1 MNTLK
6 IRSLDDFKPPKSLQ
20 KVGGFFIFP
29 FDAISGSNLRGIETM
44 TSKKSN
50 FIYLFLLA
58 VFFAPSQILA
68 ESRECGLEGSVE
80 ERIEDCASKFNE
92 ATQVTKQKISW
103 SESKQIVWRMV
114 SRIKDPRYAI
124 VHREVWFNED
134 TGQVWSDRMVLSTKQ
149 KGYLTY
155 EGARKACEN
164 PEIGAISKANLDLEF
179 RLPNLADYR
188 LAHDQ
193 NFSDVLNGMW
203 DGGGNYSGPE
213 RGNGV
218 GTTSLHVGFGFW
230 SLDTFEHREGDI
242 SIMIYDAFPF
252 PIFGKHF
259 RLVNI
264 SKHPRNGKQA
274 LCIAQLD

>member
-1 MNTLK
+1 
-6 IRSLDDFKPPKSLQ
+6 
-20 KVGGFFIFP
+20 
-29 FDAISGSNLRGIETM
+29 M
-44 TSKKSN
+44 TSNKSN

-58 VFFAPSQILA
+58 VFFVPSQILA

-92 ATQVTKQKISW
+92 ATQVTKQKLSW

-114 SRIKDPRYAI
+114 SRIKDSRYDL

-134 TGQVWSDRMVLSTKQ
+134 TRQVWSDRMVLSTKQ
-149 KGYLTY
+149 KGRLTY
-155 EGARKACEN
+155 EGAREVCEN
-164 PEIGAISKANLDLEF
+164 PKFGAISKAYLDLNF

-188 LAHDQ
+188 LAHEQ
-193 NFSDVLNGMW
+193 NFSDVLTGMS

-218 GTTSLHVGFGFW
+218 GTTSIHVGFAFW
-230 SLDTFEHREGDI
+230 SLDTFEDPKGDI
-242 SIMIYDAFPF
+242 SIMLYDQFPF

-259 RLVNI
+259 RLINI
-264 SKHPRNGKQA
+264 TKYPRAGYQA
-274 LCIAQLD
+274 LCIAHLD